1 MSFEALTCTYCGS
14 GDVKEVKPDTYFCDH
29 CERVFKH
36 IAPTRLAV
44 SPSFCDH
51 GNPVDVQC
59 QVCKAGMCSQRC
71 DVVAVWAAHK
81 HAGIIQTRGF
91 GYLEHHRSYDA
102 AVEGP
107 FLSVAKLLASLALD
121 CGGLSHACYACVSAA
136 VPATAERIASGA
148 ICQTIR
154 CWFAATGHCPCC
166 NGGFCKNCSMP
177 EAADGQGYDGRI
189 RGVPFGHIPASGI
202 AISVRNLADDRPIK
216 NYFTDWQAPDG
227 MCKPCAGEYALR
239 AAAMASTICRQD
251 YAGRLTAVGDGMF
264 KIPAVQVRRKRQQ
277 EEVQRQHQ
285 AAAQYAAEI
294 SARVKELVAIDRSC
308 DRSNLRARSTIA
320 DINYAIVDERGHVNP
335 VAVSE
340 VIWAN
345 PGEWS
350 LIPQ

>member
-1 MSFEALTCTYCGS
+1 
-14 GDVKEVKPDTYFCDH
+14 
-29 CERVFKH
+29 
-36 IAPTRLAV
+36 
-44 SPSFCDH
+44 
-51 GNPVDVQC
+51 
-59 QVCKAGMCSQRC
+59 
-71 DVVAVWAAHK
+71 
-81 HAGIIQTRGF
+81 
-91 GYLEHHRSYDA
+91 
-102 AVEGP
+102 
-107 FLSVAKLLASLALD
+107 
-121 CGGLSHACYACVSAA
+121 
-136 VPATAERIASGA
+136 
-148 ICQTIR
+148 
-154 CWFAATGHCPCC
+154 
-166 NGGFCKNCSMP
+166 
-177 EAADGQGYDGRI
+177 
-189 RGVPFGHIPASGI
+189 
-202 AISVRNLADDRPIK
+202 
-216 NYFTDWQAPDG
+216 